1 VVARSGEQARIALIE
16 HAERLFAERGI
27 EGVSL
32 RDVSAAAGQRNHSAA
47 QYHFGDRQ
55 GLVAAVFQARMRIV
69 GERRQERLDQLLA
82 DGRADDLAAL
92 VRAAIEPLVEV
103 VAETD
108 GWYGRFLARTR
119 WDTLAADVLVD
130 LPEVSSYRAVVLRI
144 VSLLDMPVEIRR
156 SRADQTLT
164 LVVGTIAGWEWARQ
178 LGRPRLDQHRLT
190 GELVS
195 TSIAIL
201 EAPLTTDLASSPITA
216 GDHRSTDLTGVAP

>member
-69 GERRQERLDQLLA
+69 GERRQGRLDQLLA

-119 WDTLAADVLVD
+119 WDTLAAEVLVD

-156 SRADQTLT
+156 SRADQLLT

-178 LGRPRLDQHRLT
+178 LGRQRLDQHRLT
-190 GELVS
+190 GELVT

-201 EAPLTTDLASSPITA
+201 EAPLATDLAVSPITA

>member
-27 EGVSL
+27 EAVSL
-32 RDVSAAAGQRNHSAA
+32 RDVNSAAGQRNHSAA

-144 VSLLDMPVEIRR
+144 VSLLAMPVEIRR
-156 SRADQTLT
+156 SRADQLLT